1 MSNIFVIIVT
11 YNGRI
16 WYDRC
21 FRSIRESV
29 IPVQT
34 VVVDNGSVD
43 DSVEYINAHF
53 PEVKILASDKNLGF
67 GQGNNKGIKYALD
80 NGADYVFLLNQD
92 AWIEPVT
99 IRELVRIHKENS
111 NYGILSPINLGVTKN
126 KILDGFIE
134 LLSDYK
140 NIDINWIDDLYFERL
155 KDVYRIES
163 VNAAAWLLPRKIL
176 ETVGGF
182 DPIFFHYGEDD
193 NYLQRTHY
201 HGFLVGICPRV
212 TIVHDAETSKKFNVH
227 MKTDLYKRIILLE
240 CADINNNKMPQL
252 YLRTQVR
259 KILRKTITFKKD
271 ILFGCLSELRYFIKM
286 RKDILISRN
295 QNKQKFLSWL

>member
-1 MSNIFVIIVT
+1 MSNVFVIIVT

-21 FRSIRESV
+21 LRSIRESV

-34 VVVDNGSVD
+34 VVVDNCSVD
-43 DSVEYINAHF
+43 DSVDYINAHF

-99 IRELVRIHKENS
+99 IRELVRIHRENS
-111 NYGILSPINLGVTKN
+111 DYGILSPINLGVTKN

-163 VNAAAWLLPRKIL
+163 VNAAAWLLPRKVL

-193 NYLQRTHY
+193 NYLQRTHF

-212 TIVHDAETSKKFNVH
+212 NIVHDAETSKKFNVH

-271 ILFGCLSELRYFIKM
+271 ILFGCLCELRYFIKM
-286 RKDILISRN
+286 REDILISRN
-295 QNKQKFLSWL
+295 QNRQKFLSWL